1 MYGPYG
7 LKLLGIDLAENAS
20 LVSNWANNLGISYPL
35 LLDLNY
41 AVWNYYGMGYI
52 PHNVLLDTSMIVLY
66 TNYGYDKPV
75 LLSLIN
81 QYYSPAYVENIS
93 VGRPFVR
100 LNQDTIVVNAR
111 LVNGG
116 NHALSVKAIMNSLD
130 NSVLD
135 STILYDDGNHQD
147 SLAGDLLFGGFIR
160 PVTVESEF
168 MVTVKMIDLDYSV
181 SNTFPDGA
189 RFTSIGPLVF
199 DSYLEILRV
208 ANRIFYKLSL
218 RNESFN
224 ATATE
229 ISARVRSDDPNV
241 ISIINNIQNY
251 GDILPG
257 QSVQSPANFGF
268 NFTSLP
274 ASFNFAMQLEIYSH
288 GILFWRDSSEIYVTL
303 RSENS
308 TLPKNYSLNQ
318 NFPNP
323 FNPVTT
329 IEFDLADNGMTTLK
343 IFNTLGEELTT
354 LVSDNLSAGHHR
366 CEWNAAEFPSGI
378 YFYRL
383 ETERFQ
389 NQKKMILLK

>member
-1 MYGPYG
+1 
-7 LKLLGIDLAENAS
+7 
-20 LVSNWANNLGISYPL
+20 
-35 LLDLNY
+35 
-41 AVWNYYGMGYI
+41 
-52 PHNVLLDTSMIVLY
+52 
-66 TNYGYDKPV
+66 
-75 LLSLIN
+75 
-81 QYYSPAYVENIS
+81 
-93 VGRPFVR
+93 
-100 LNQDTIVVNAR
+100 
-111 LVNGG
+111 
-116 NHALSVKAIMNSLD
+116 
-130 NSVLD
+130 VLD

-147 SLAGDLLFGGFIR
+147 SLAGDLLFGGFIP

-378 YFYRL
+378 YFYQL